1 MSGQRGRRASHAVS
15 GDQEPPRAGDAP
27 MVREVRRRML
37 DDAEPVTPA
46 RLAAA
51 VHSSGRLLGAEG
63 ALRAVDRVQA
73 ELQGLGPL
81 QELAEL
87 PGISDILV
95 NGPDRVWVDSGHG
108 LELTGLRFGSD
119 SEVQSLAA
127 RLIAAGG
134 RRLDDSN
141 PCVDVQLRGY
151 RVHAVLRPV
160 STGYTLLSIRIRRTL
175 TFTLEELQASGA
187 VDPEAAA
194 VLRRI
199 IASRL
204 NFLISGATGTGKT
217 TLLSTLLS
225 LSLPHERLV
234 LVEDAA
240 ELDPRHP
247 HVVGLQSRHGNVEGA
262 GSVDQAELVRQA
274 LRMRPDRLI
283 VGECR
288 GAEVRELLAAM
299 NTGHDGAG
307 GTIHANSA
315 ASVPARL
322 AALGALA
329 GMSSTTVNLQAA
341 SALDVVIHLTRG
353 DSGRRIAEIAAV
365 TADAEG
371 RLLAVPALLPLLPP
385 DAPGRH
391 ARGWAALQERLGRQ
405 GQPAPVS
412 VPPGTPWQTADPA
425 AVLENHAS

>member
-1 MSGQRGRRASHAVS
+1 MSRPQGRRAAPFSPVDS
-15 GDQEPPRAGDAP
+15 RQPRPGDAP
-27 MVREVRRRML
+27 MVRQVRRRML
-37 DDAEPVTPA
+37 DDGEPVTPA

-63 ALRAVDRVQA
+63 TLRAVDRVQA

-81 QELAEL
+81 QDLALL

-108 LELTGLRFGSD
+108 LELTGLTFGSD
-119 SEVQSLAA
+119 AEVQALAA

-160 STGYTLLSIRIRRTL
+160 STGSTLLSIRIRRTL
-175 TFTLEELQASGA
+175 TFTLEELQAGGT
-187 VDPEAAA
+187 VDPEVAD
-194 VLRRI
+194 VLRRLV
-199 IASRL
+199 ASRL

-225 LSLPHERLV
+225 LSNPGERLV

-247 HVVGLQSRHGNVEGA
+247 HVVGLQSRHGNVEGTGA
-262 GSVDQAELVRQA
+262 VDQAELVRQA
-274 LRMRPDRLI
+274 LRMRPDRLV

-288 GAEVRELLAAM
+288 GPEVRELLAAM

-329 GMSSTTVNLQAA
+329 GMSSTAVNLQAA
-341 SALDVVIHLTRG
+341 SALDAVVHLAREAA
-353 DSGRRIAEIAAV
+353 GRRVAEIAVVA
-365 TADAEG
+365 ASPDG
-371 RLLAVPALLPLLPP
+371 RLLAVPALLPLLPLTSGDRYGP
-385 DAPGRH
+385 
-391 ARGWAALQERLGRQ
+391 GWAALQTRLTRGNGRE
-405 GQPAPVS
+405 PADSRIGVR
-412 VPPGTPWQTADPA
+412 VP
-425 AVLENHAS
+425 

>member
-1 MSGQRGRRASHAVS
+1 MNPPRGRRAALPPASA
-15 GDQEPPRAGDAP
+15 DPQQPRAGDAP
-27 MVREVRRRML
+27 MVRQVRRQML
-37 DDAEPVTPA
+37 DDGEPVTRA

-51 VHSSGRLLGAEG
+51 VQSSGRLLGAEG

-81 QELAEL
+81 QELALL

-119 SEVQSLAA
+119 TEVQALAA

-160 STGYTLLSIRIRRTL
+160 STGSTLLSIRIRRTL
-175 TFTLEELQASGA
+175 TFTLEELQAGGT
-187 VDPEAAA
+187 VDPESAG
-194 VLRRI
+194 VLRRMV
-199 IASRL
+199 AARL

-225 LSLPHERLV
+225 LSDPRERLV

-247 HVVGLQSRHGNVEGA
+247 HVVGLQSRHGNVEGT

-274 LRMRPDRLI
+274 LRMRPDRLV

-329 GMSSTTVNLQAA
+329 GMSSTAVNLQAA
-341 SALDVVIHLTRG
+341 SALDVVVHLAREAA
-353 DSGRRIAEIAAV
+353 GRRVAEIAVV
-365 TADAEG
+365 TASSDG
-371 RLLAVPALLPLLPP
+371 RLLTVPALLPLSSANSHGP
-385 DAPGRH
+385 
-391 ARGWAALQERLGRQ
+391 GWAALQERLSHGV
-405 GQPAPVS
+405 GNGPA
-412 VPPGTPWQTADPA
+412 GMRHETLTP
-425 AVLENHAS
+425 

>member
-1 MSGQRGRRASHAVS
+1 MSPQGRRAARSQPV
-15 GDQEPPRAGDAP
+15 DQQQPRPGDAP
-27 MVREVRRRML
+27 MVRQVRRQML
-37 DDAEPVTPA
+37 DDGEPVTPA

-51 VHSSGRLLGAEG
+51 IQSSGRLLGAEG

-81 QELAEL
+81 QELALL

-119 SEVQSLAA
+119 TEVQALAA
-127 RLIAAGG
+127 RLVAAGG

-151 RVHAVLRPV
+151 RVHAVLRPI
-160 STGYTLLSIRIRRTL
+160 STGSTLLSIRIRRTL
-175 TFTLEELQASGA
+175 TFTLEELQAGGT
-187 VDPEAAA
+187 VDRESAG
-194 VLRRI
+194 VLRRLV
-199 IASRL
+199 ASRL

-225 LSLPHERLV
+225 LSDPGERLV

-247 HVVGLQSRHGNVEGA
+247 HVVGLQSRHGNAEGT
-262 GSVDQAELVRQA
+262 GRMDLTELVRQA
-274 LRMRPDRLI
+274 LRMRPDRLV

-307 GTIHANSA
+307 ATIHANSA

-329 GMSSTTVNLQAA
+329 GMSSSAVNLQAA
-341 SALDVVIHLTRG
+341 SAVDAVVHLARQP
-353 DSGRRIAEIAAV
+353 SGRRVAEIAV
-365 TADAEG
+365 LTVSPDG
-371 RLLAVPALLPLLPP
+371 RLLTLPALLPLIHP
-385 DAPGRH
+385 DSATRYGPGWPVLQQRMAGRP
-391 ARGWAALQERLGRQ
+391 ARPEDILNHTSIRNET
-405 GQPAPVS
+405 PV
-412 VPPGTPWQTADPA
+412 
-425 AVLENHAS
+425 L

>member
-1 MSGQRGRRASHAVS
+1 MNPPRGRRAALPSAAA
-15 GDQEPPRAGDAP
+15 DPQQQRAGDAP
-27 MVREVRRRML
+27 MVRQVRRQML
-37 DDAEPVTPA
+37 DDGEPVTRA

-51 VHSSGRLLGAEG
+51 VQSSGRLLGAEG

-81 QELAEL
+81 QELALL

-119 SEVQSLAA
+119 TEVQALAA

-160 STGYTLLSIRIRRTL
+160 STGSTLLSIRIRRTL
-175 TFTLEELQASGA
+175 TFTLEELQAGGT
-187 VDPEAAA
+187 VDPESAG
-194 VLRRI
+194 VLRRMV
-199 IASRL
+199 AARL

-225 LSLPHERLV
+225 LSDPRERLV

-247 HVVGLQSRHGNVEGA
+247 HVVGLQSRHGNVEGT

-274 LRMRPDRLI
+274 LRMRPDRLV

-329 GMSSTTVNLQAA
+329 GMSSTAVNLQAA
-341 SALDVVIHLTRG
+341 SALDVVVHLAREAA
-353 DSGRRIAEIAAV
+353 GRRVAEIAVV
-365 TADAEG
+365 TASSDG
-371 RLLAVPALLPLLPP
+371 RLLTVPALLPSSSANSHGP
-385 DAPGRH
+385 
-391 ARGWAALQERLGRQ
+391 GWAALQERLSRGV
-405 GQPAPVS
+405 GNGPA
-412 VPPGTPWQTADPA
+412 GMRHETLTP
-425 AVLENHAS
+425 

>member
-1 MSGQRGRRASHAVS
+1 MNRPQGRRAAPF
-15 GDQEPPRAGDAP
+15 PPVGSQQPRPGDAP
-27 MVREVRRRML
+27 MVRQVRRQML
-37 DDAEPVTPA
+37 DDGEPVTPA

-63 ALRAVDRVQA
+63 TLRAVDRVQA

-81 QELAEL
+81 QDLALL

-108 LELTGLRFGSD
+108 LELTGLTFGSD
-119 SEVQSLAA
+119 AEVQALAA

-160 STGYTLLSIRIRRTL
+160 STGSTLLSIRIRRTL
-175 TFTLEELQASGA
+175 TFTLEELQAGGT
-187 VDPEAAA
+187 VDQESAD
-194 VLRRI
+194 VLRRLV
-199 IASRL
+199 AARL

-225 LSLPHERLV
+225 LSNPGERLV

-247 HVVGLQSRHGNVEGA
+247 HVVGLQSRHGNVEGTGA
-262 GSVDQAELVRQA
+262 VDQAELVRQA
-274 LRMRPDRLI
+274 LRMRPDRLV

-288 GAEVRELLAAM
+288 GPEVRELLAAM

-329 GMSSTTVNLQAA
+329 GMSSTAVNLQAA
-341 SALDVVIHLTRG
+341 SALDVVVHLAREAA
-353 DSGRRIAEIAAV
+353 GRRVAEIAVVA
-365 TADAEG
+365 AAPDG
-371 RLLAVPALLPLLPP
+371 RLLAVPALLPLLPLTSG
-385 DAPGRH
+385 GR
-391 ARGWAALQERLGRQ
+391 RGPGWAALQARLTRGNGRE
-405 GQPAPVS
+405 PADS
-412 VPPGTPWQTADPA
+412 RIGMRIQ
-425 AVLENHAS
+425 

>member
-1 MSGQRGRRASHAVS
+1 
-15 GDQEPPRAGDAP
+15 
-27 MVREVRRRML
+27 MVRQVRRQML
-37 DDAEPVTPA
+37 DDGEPVTAA

-81 QELAEL
+81 QELALL

-119 SEVQSLAA
+119 AEVQALAA

-160 STGYTLLSIRIRRTL
+160 STGATLLSIRIRRTL
-175 TFTLEELQASGA
+175 TFTLEELQTGGT
-187 VDPEAAA
+187 VDPESAD
-194 VLRRI
+194 VLRRLV
-199 IASRL
+199 AARL
-204 NFLISGATGTGKT
+204 NFLVSGATGTGKT

-225 LSLPHERLV
+225 LSDPRERLV

-240 ELDPRHP
+240 ELDPKHP

-274 LRMRPDRLI
+274 LRMRPDRLV

-329 GMSSTTVNLQAA
+329 GMSSTAVTLQAA
-341 SALDVVIHLTRG
+341 SALDAVVHLAREAA
-353 DSGRRIAEIAAV
+353 GRRVVEIAVISASP
-365 TADAEG
+365 DG
-371 RLLAVPALLPLLPP
+371 RLLAVPALLPWLPP
-385 DAPGRH
+385 GSAGRH
-391 ARGWAALQERLGRQ
+391 GPGWAALQERLSASI
-405 GQPAPVS
+405 APV
-412 VPPGTPWQTADPA
+412 A
-425 AVLENHAS
+425 AEPRTETLLL

>member
-1 MSGQRGRRASHAVS
+1 MSPQGRRAARSQPVDQQQPRP
-15 GDQEPPRAGDAP
+15 GDGP
-27 MVREVRRRML
+27 MVRQVRRQML
-37 DDAEPVTPA
+37 DDGEPVTPA

-51 VHSSGRLLGAEG
+51 IQSSGRLLGAEG

-81 QELAEL
+81 QELALL

-95 NGPDRVWVDSGHG
+95 NGPDRVWVDSGNG

-119 SEVQSLAA
+119 AEVQALAA

-151 RVHAVLRPV
+151 RVHAVLRPI
-160 STGYTLLSIRIRRTL
+160 STGSTLLSIRIRRTL
-175 TFTLEELQASGA
+175 TFTLEELQAGGTA
-187 VDPEAAA
+187 DPESAG
-194 VLRRI
+194 VLRRLV
-199 IASRL
+199 ASRL

-225 LSLPHERLV
+225 LSDPGERLV

-247 HVVGLQSRHGNVEGA
+247 HTVGLQSRHGNVEGT
-262 GSVDQAELVRQA
+262 GLVDLAELVRQA
-274 LRMRPDRLI
+274 LRMRPDRLV

-307 GTIHANSA
+307 ATIHANSA

-329 GMSSTTVNLQAA
+329 GMSGTAVNLQAA
-341 SALDVVIHLTRG
+341 SALDAVVHLARLPC
-353 DSGRRIAEIAAV
+353 GRRVAEIAV
-365 TADAEG
+365 LTVSPDG
-371 RLLAVPALLPLLPP
+371 RLLTLPALLPLIGP
-385 DAPGRH
+385 DSAARYGPG
-391 ARGWAALQERLGRQ
+391 WPALQERMAGR
-405 GQPAPVS
+405 S
-412 VPPGTPWQTADPA
+412 NPPPEILNEEPIRKETR
-425 AVLENHAS
+425 VE

>member
-1 MSGQRGRRASHAVS
+1 MNNSGRRAARPQTV
-15 GDQEPPRAGDAP
+15 QPRPGDAP
-27 MVREVRRRML
+27 MIRQVRRQML
-37 DDAEPVTPA
+37 EEGEPVTAA

-51 VHSSGRLLGAEG
+51 IHSSGRLLGAEG

-81 QELAEL
+81 QELALL

-108 LELTGLRFGSD
+108 LELTGIRFGSD
-119 SEVQSLAA
+119 AEVQTLAA
-127 RLIAAGG
+127 RLVAAGG

-141 PCVDVQLRGY
+141 PCVDVQLHGY
-151 RVHAVLRPV
+151 RVHAVLRPI
-160 STGYTLLSIRIRRTL
+160 STGSTLLSIRIRRTQA
-175 TFTLEELQASGA
+175 FGLEELQAGGT
-187 VDPEAAA
+187 VDPETAA
-194 VLRRI
+194 VLRRLV
-199 IASRL
+199 ASRL

-225 LSLPHERLV
+225 LCDPRERLV

-247 HVVGLQSRHGNVEGA
+247 HVVGLQSRHGNVEGS
-262 GSVDQAELVRQA
+262 GSVDLAALVMQA
-274 LRMRPDRLI
+274 LRMRPDRLV

-329 GMSSTTVNLQAA
+329 GMSSTAVNLQAV
-341 SALDVVIHLTRG
+341 SALDVVVHLARG
-353 DSGRRIAEIAAV
+353 PAGRRVAEIAV
-365 TADAEG
+365 LTVSSDG
-371 RLLAVPALLPLLPP
+371 RLLTVPALLPLMHP
-385 DAPGRH
+385 DAAGRYGPG
-391 ARGWAALQERLGRQ
+391 WSALQERLTGRS
-405 GQPAPVS
+405 AT
-412 VPPGTPWQTADPA
+412 PPGA
-425 AVLENHAS
+425 AWTEMPVP

>member
-1 MSGQRGRRASHAVS
+1 MSGQTGRRAARGLPS
-15 GDQEPPRAGDAP
+15 DQPAPRAGDSP

-37 DDAEPVTPA
+37 DDGEPVTAA

-81 QELAEL
+81 QELALL

-108 LELTGLRFGSD
+108 LELTGLRFSSD
-119 SEVQSLAA
+119 AEVQGLAA

-160 STGYTLLSIRIRRTL
+160 STGSTLLSIRIRRTL
-175 TFTLEELQASGA
+175 TFTLSELQAGGTL
-187 VDPEAAA
+187 DPESAA

-199 IASRL
+199 IACRL

-225 LSLPHERLV
+225 LSKPHERLV

-262 GSVDQAELVRQA
+262 GTVDQAELVRQA

-329 GMSSTTVNLQAA
+329 GMSSAAVNLQAA
-341 SALDVVIHLTRG
+341 SALDVVVHLARDTA
-353 DSGRRIAEIAAV
+353 GRRVAEIAV
-365 TADAEG
+365 ITASADG

-385 DAPGRH
+385 GAAGRH
-391 ARGWAALQERLGRQ
+391 GEGWAALQRRIGADQ
-405 GQPAPVS
+405 APETS
-412 VPPGTPWQTADPA
+412 
-425 AVLENHAS
+425 AS